1 MARRRVLLQSKLAW
15 LVLCSAL
22 SIAEGCSRPIA
33 VHSAEAE
40 ANSPATE
47 QNLPFHQNPVRTM
60 DNSAHPAVPSD
71 GSSGNRTPFPAA
83 LRSHSLPPGTLI
95 TVWLKDS
102 LAVSHVRKGD
112 TFDASVAEPLT
123 IDGETVID
131 RGIPVRGRV
140 ESAPASADP
149 RTSGPDRGPD
159 ASYLRLT
166 LNSIT
171 VGGKVVD
178 LQTSTLFAKDTLQPK
193 GSSNGS
199 STDRGAGSRS
209 SARGIRKGRR
219 LTFRLMSPVTF
230 NSPNSMPNRQDSNT
244 TANK

>member
-1 MARRRVLLQSKLAW
+1 MARRRVLPQSELAW
-15 LVLCSAL
+15 LVLCSIL
-22 SIAEGCSRPIA
+22 SLAQGCSRQSA
-33 VHSAEAE
+33 VQSPEAK
-40 ANSPATE
+40 ANIPATE

-71 GSSGNRTPFPAA
+71 GNAGNRRPFPAA

-102 LAVSHVRKGD
+102 LAVSHVRTGD
-112 TFDASVAEPLT
+112 TFSASVAEPLT

-131 RGIPVRGRV
+131 RGILVRGRV
-140 ESAPASADP
+140 ESAPPSANP
-149 RTSGPDRGPD
+149 RTYGPDRGPD
-159 ASYLRLT
+159 ASYVRLT

-171 VGGKVVD
+171 VGGKVLD

-193 GSSNGS
+193 GSWS
-199 STDRGAGSRS
+199 SKDREAGRQSR
-209 SARGIRKGRR
+209 ALGIRKGRR
-219 LTFRLMSPVTF
+219 LTFRLTAPVTF
-230 NSPNSMPNRQDSNT
+230 SSPNSVPNRKDSDT

>member
-1 MARRRVLLQSKLAW
+1 
-15 LVLCSAL
+15 
-22 SIAEGCSRPIA
+22 
-33 VHSAEAE
+33 
-40 ANSPATE
+40 
-47 QNLPFHQNPVRTM
+47 M

-83 LRSHSLPPGTLI
+83 LRSRSLPPGTLI

-102 LAVSHVRKGD
+102 LAVSDVRTGD
-112 TFDASVAEPLT
+112 TFNASVAEPLT

-131 RGIPVRGRV
+131 RGILVRGRV
-140 ESAPASADP
+140 ESAPPSADP

-159 ASYLRLT
+159 ASYVRLT

-171 VGGKVVD
+171 VGGKVFD

-199 STDRGAGSRS
+199 SKDRGAGRRS
-209 SARGIRKGRR
+209 SALGIRKGRR
-219 LTFRLMSPVTF
+219 LTFRLIAPVTF
-230 NSPNSMPNRQDSNT
+230 SSATSMPNRQDSNT

>member
-1 MARRRVLLQSKLAW
+1 MDEWHDHKPATVNGVTDDARESW
-15 LVLCSAL
+15 TLVLVAIAGAGRPLARKRAGGAL
-22 SIAEGCSRPIA
+22 PLKGSVPSRPA
-33 VHSAEAE
+33 
-40 ANSPATE
+40 
-47 QNLPFHQNPVRTM
+47 
-60 DNSAHPAVPSD
+60 D
-71 GSSGNRTPFPAA
+71 GNAGNRRPFPAA

-102 LAVSHVRKGD
+102 LAVSNVRTGD
-112 TFDASVAEPLT
+112 TFNASVAEPLT

-131 RGIPVRGRV
+131 RGILVRGRV
-140 ESAPASADP
+140 ESAPPSADP

-159 ASYLRLT
+159 ASYVRLT

-171 VGGKVVD
+171 VGGKVLD

-199 STDRGAGSRS
+199 STDRGAGRRS
-209 SARGIRKGRR
+209 SALGIRKGRR
-219 LTFRLMSPVTF
+219 LTFRLTSPVTF
-230 NSPNSMPNRQDSNT
+230 NSPNSVPNRQDSDT

>member
-1 MARRRVLLQSKLAW
+1 MARPRVLPQSKLAW
-15 LVLCSAL
+15 LVLCSVL
-22 SIAEGCSRPIA
+22 SIAEGCSRQSA
-33 VHSAEAE
+33 VHSPEAK
-40 ANSPATE
+40 ANLPATE

-71 GSSGNRTPFPAA
+71 GNSGNRTPFPAA

-102 LAVSHVRKGD
+102 LAVSQVRTGD
-112 TFDASVAEPLT
+112 SFSASVAEPLT

-131 RGIPVRGRV
+131 RGILVRGRV
-140 ESAPASADP
+140 ESAPPSADP

-159 ASYLRLT
+159 ASYVRLT

-171 VGGKVVD
+171 VGGKVLD
-178 LQTSTLFAKDTLQPK
+178 LQTSTLFAKDALQPK
-193 GSSNGS
+193 GSSNGPS
-199 STDRGAGSRS
+199 KDRGAGRRS
-209 SARGIRKGRR
+209 SALRIRKGRR
-219 LTFRLMSPVTF
+219 LTFRLIAPVTF
-230 NSPNSMPNRQDSNT
+230 GSPNSMPNRQDSNT

>member
-1 MARRRVLLQSKLAW
+1 MARRRVPPQSKLAW
-15 LVLCSAL
+15 LVLCSVL
-22 SIAEGCSRPIA
+22 SIAEGCSRQSP
-33 VHSAEAE
+33 VHSAQAE

-71 GSSGNRTPFPAA
+71 GSSGNRKPFPAA
-83 LRSHSLPPGTLI
+83 LRSRSLPPGTLI

-102 LAVSHVRKGD
+102 IAVSHVRTGD
-112 TFDASVAEPLT
+112 TFSASVAEPLA

-131 RGIPVRGRV
+131 RGILVRGRV
-140 ESAPASADP
+140 ESAPPSADP
-149 RTSGPDRGPD
+149 GTSGPDRGPD
-159 ASYLRLT
+159 ASYVGLT

-171 VGGKVVD
+171 VGGKVLD

-193 GSSNGS
+193 GSSNGPS
-199 STDRGAGSRS
+199 KERGAGRRS
-209 SARGIRKGRR
+209 SALRIRKGRR
-219 LTFRLMSPVTF
+219 LTFRLIAPVTF
-230 NSPNSMPNRQDSNT
+230 SSPNSMPRQDSNI